1 MRLDHSVS
9 VPAKVQDVWRFLE
22 DTHAVVACMPGAELT
37 EELDRDNFK
46 GQVRISIG
54 PLAMNYNGDVTVVE
68 RDGTNHQMRID
79 AAGKDRR
86 GSGTARAAINLT
98 LEPAGEATKL
108 SVVTD
113 VQLTGR
119 IASLG
124 RGVRDV
130 SNKLFSEF
138 ADELA
143 TQVGP
148 QRRGTTRT
156 TAAPT
161 VGEESGPTATP
172 SASSAAPGNR
182 VDADKQIK
190 IAPLVWSVT
199 RQRLADF
206 LARLSDRV
214 RPRN

>member
-54 PLAMNYNGDVTVVE
+54 PLAMNYSGDVTVVE
-68 RDGTNHQMRID
+68 RDDINHRMRID

-86 GSGTARAAINLT
+86 GAGTARAAINLC
-98 LEPAGEATKL
+98 LEPAGEATTL

-148 QRRGTTRT
+148 QRQK
-156 TAAPT
+156 TAR
-161 VGEESGPTATP
+161 STATP
-172 SASSAAPGNR
+172 SAGEEAGPSVAPSGSGASPGHRGDDDN
-182 VDADKQIK
+182 QIK